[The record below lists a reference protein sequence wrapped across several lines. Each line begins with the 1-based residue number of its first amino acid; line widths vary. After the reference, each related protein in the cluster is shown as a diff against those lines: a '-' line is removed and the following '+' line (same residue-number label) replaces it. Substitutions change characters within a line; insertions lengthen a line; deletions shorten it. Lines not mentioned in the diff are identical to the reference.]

1 MTYTVGTLFS
11 GIGVPD
17 LCARLLG
24 METVWQVEKEA
35 FPQAVLRKNFPEAV
49 LHGDIFDCH
58 DLPYVD
64 VIVAGFP
71 CQPFSTAGEQRGDRD
86 PRYLVPEMLRVI
98 DEVRPRICLLENVP
112 GFASL
117 DDGKSFKSLLGAL
130 AEMGFDAEWGH
141 IRASDVGAPHQR
153 ERWFCVGYT
162 TSRVQQDQRTG
173 DTPAWL
179 KSQPEAA
186 DRIISGHIASGVS
199 NDRCADTS
207 GARGM
212 GNAKRRRFT
221 GRTWRRASA
230 QLANRHAW
238 NGRLSKPRLG
248 RNLDGFTS
256 EVDGF
261 TPYPARPGK
270 AQFAFEPAR
279 VAPKGAD
286 HAKRLKALGNSMA
299 VDVVFE
305 IMRAIK
311 LWLEAQ
317 DGAA

>member
-64 VIVAGFP
+64 VVVAGFP
-71 CQPFSTAGEQRGDRD
+71 CQPFSVAGKQEGDRD

-98 DEVRPRICLLENVP
+98 DETRPRICLLENVP

-130 AEMGFDAEWGH
+130 AEMGLDAEWGH
-141 IRASDVGAPHQR
+141 IRASDVGAPHVR
-153 ERWFCVGYT
+153 ERWWLVGYS
-162 TSRVQQDQRTG
+162 TSTDAGRAYQGGRASFQPRRNGGRGRGDDLGNTDCQRR
-173 DTPAWL
+173 
-179 KSQPEAA
+179 QEREAA
-186 DRIISGHIASGVS
+186 
-199 NDRCADTS
+199 TFKP
-207 GARGM
+207 GM
-212 GNAKRRRFT
+212 GFT
-221 GRTWRRASA
+221 G
-230 QLANRHAW
+230 
-238 NGRLSKPRLG
+238 GRYGTAEPENAGQPQPRLG
-248 RNLDGFTS
+248 RVIDGVANWMDGFI
-256 EVDGF
+256 G
-261 TPYPARPGK
+261 YPAAPNRQQYADELPRVSASP
-270 AQFAFEPAR
+270 AQRDA
-279 VAPKGAD
+279 
-286 HAKRLKALGNSMA
+286 RLKALGNSMA

-311 LWLEAQ
+311 LWLEAE